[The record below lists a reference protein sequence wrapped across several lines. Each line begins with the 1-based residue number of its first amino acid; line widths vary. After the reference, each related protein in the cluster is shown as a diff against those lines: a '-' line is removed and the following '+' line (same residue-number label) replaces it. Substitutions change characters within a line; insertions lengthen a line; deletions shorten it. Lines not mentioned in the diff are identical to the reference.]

1 MKIIISPESRIRE
14 VKAVFNKRFPY
25 LKLEFFSKKH
35 APGQGNPKSQ
45 MLPDNATLIDV
56 TGVMRAGEIEIRPA
70 NTVTEVEQ
78 LFQKKFNLPVQVFR
92 KSGNAWLETMQT
104 DGYTLMKQNHMGKA
118 SIQDK
123 EILL

>member
-1 MKIIISPESRIRE
+1 MIISPDMKIRE
-14 VKAVFNKRFPY
+14 VKAAFSKRFPF
-25 LKLEFFSKKH
+25 LKLEFFSKRH
-35 APGQGNPKSQ
+35 MPLQGNPKAQ
-45 MLPDNATLIDV
+45 MIPEDAALIDV
-56 TGVMRAGEIEIRPA
+56 TGVMKSGEIEIKPA

-92 KSGNAWLETMQT
+92 KSGNAWLETIQT